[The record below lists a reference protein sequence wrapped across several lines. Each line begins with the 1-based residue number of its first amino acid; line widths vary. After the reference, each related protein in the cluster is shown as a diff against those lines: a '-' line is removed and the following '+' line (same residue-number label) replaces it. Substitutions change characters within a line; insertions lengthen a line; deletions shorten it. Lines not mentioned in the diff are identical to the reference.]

1 MEDQMATFS
10 DRMEAALL
18 KLAEKL
24 SRPVPSAT
32 PVPVTLVKFDP
43 HVPDADIEGLCKLTD
58 MVISCKQ
65 IVGVDLILALTN
77 ALKGRAASCLTKVNH
92 EDLTWP
98 TIKDLLLSTFSKPM
112 TMQDHFD
119 GVIKFQLGK
128 ESAAQGGLRLWQLIE
143 KIPDVKMPDNV
154 ITGFTISVLSQC
166 NDAIR
171 KELNSSIVHDKS
183 QLFRVLRS
191 ISLKRKQDELED
203 SGTESKK
210 PRLSVPFRGNCN
222 FCGRIGHRASECR
235 NKNQTVIKPAGT
247 SMKQSQHGSSSSSIT
262 CYVCNEPGH
271 VASACP
277 NRREKVKQAEKTTNI
292 KAVNVCSKTARGTL
306 DIEGMSFPF
315 VFDSGSECSLIRESQ
330 SQYVEGERSHELV
343 TFRGTGRGNVC
354 SHLQI
359 KCQVSKQDIPTKITF
374 HVVLDDCL
382 SECILLGRDLLE
394 SGISVEL
401 NQENILFKA
410 KAIKICENTTL
421 VLDPD
426 LTDTDLTGSDKLQ
439 LLEIFKKYSRHFTQ
453 NFPNTRITTGE
464 LKINLID
471 PNKTVQRRPYRLSPA
486 EQQVVDSK
494 IHDLLDANIIR
505 ESSSPFASPILLV
518 KKKDGSDRMCVNYRE
533 LNSNTIPDN
542 YPLPLINDQINKL
555 HGAHYFSTIDMASGF
570 HQLPVHEESI
580 EKTSF
585 VTPTGQYEFLT
596 MPFGFRNAPHV
607 FND

>member
-10 DRMEAALL
+10 NRMEAALL

-43 HVPDADIEGLCKLTD
+43 HVPDADIEGWCKLTD

-183 QLFRVLRS
+183 D
-191 ISLKRKQDELED
+191 KRKQDELED

-306 DIEGMSFPF
+306 DIE
-315 VFDSGSECSLIRESQ
+315 
-330 SQYVEGERSHELV
+330 
-343 TFRGTGRGNVC
+343 
-354 SHLQI
+354 
-359 KCQVSKQDIPTKITF
+359 
-374 HVVLDDCL
+374 DDCL

-401 NQENILFKA
+401 DQENILFKA

-518 KKKDGSDRMCVNYRE
+518 KKKDGSDHASSEGYGAVLIQKDDGKPHVVAYYSQRTSDAESRYHSYELETLAVVRAIEHFRHFIYGQLEKDWILVEQQRDPEISAIVSKLKSHELPDDVAKTYDIRKGVLYRKIKRRRA
-533 LNSNTIPDN
+533 TFW
-542 YPLPLINDQINKL
+542 LPIVPRSLIWSLINHVHCELKHLGFDKTLDKL
-555 HGAHYFSTIDMASGF
+555 
-570 HQLPVHEESI
+570 
-580 EKTSF
+580 
-585 VTPTGQYEFLT
+585 
-596 MPFGFRNAPHV
+596 
-607 FND
+607 